1 VQYFLAIAPPVEVVR
16 FAEHVVQ
23 SRRKLDQRSK
33 INLGPFGPH
42 AGEYLAPVLLPGAIE
57 MGDKNLSEFFA

>member
-42 AGEYLAPVLLPGAIE
+42 TVECLAPVLLPGAIE
-57 MGDKNLSEFFA
+57 IGEESLSEFLA